1 MVVPSENCKVI
12 CLLEKHGSTCSG
24 FLFCT
29 LSSTMPACCLDEFI
43 SNSSRT
49 YAYNLGNESA

>member
-1 MVVPSENCKVI
+1 MVVPSENCKAI

-24 FLFCT
+24 FLLGT
-29 LSSTMPACCLDEFI
+29 LSPTMPACCLDEFI
-43 SNSSRT
+43 SNSRT